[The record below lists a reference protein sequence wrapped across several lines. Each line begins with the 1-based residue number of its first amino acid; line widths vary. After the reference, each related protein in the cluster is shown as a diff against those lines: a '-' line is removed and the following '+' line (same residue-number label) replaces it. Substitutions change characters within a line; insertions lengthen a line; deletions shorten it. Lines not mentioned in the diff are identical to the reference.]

1 MTQINQ
7 AIMRHHHITL
17 CVGTAQQ
24 DYDFHTKVLSLKSVK
39 KTLIYDGMAPFY
51 HLYYGNDLGEE
62 STLITCFPV
71 AHFGRKGHRGAG
83 QIGGLALS
91 VPESAI
97 PFWERRLAAHGFEVR
112 RSERFGEQVLS
123 FSHPCGIPYELI
135 GIADDARKP
144 YSNGE
149 VPAELAIRGLH
160 TIGVNVRDMEA
171 SQEFMQQGWSAHEV
185 EKDGKFSRY
194 AFGDGGSGKFVDY
207 ALEPDMPQASWTYG
221 EGIVHHCAFQVADR
235 SVQDR
240 VKANL
245 EGLGFTDTSERK
257 DRGYFE
263 SIYVRTPSGAMFEAT
278 VSKPDAFLIDESYEQ
293 MGQTVQL
300 APQFESQRA
309 VILESLEALN
319 Y

>member
-1 MTQINQ
+1 MTEINQ
-7 AIMRHHHITL
+7 SIQRHHHITL
-17 CVGTAQQ
+17 CVGTAQE

-39 KTLIYDGMAPFY
+39 KTLIYDGVAPFY

-83 QIGGLALS
+83 QVGSLALS
-91 VPESAI
+91 VPVTSI
-97 PFWERRLAAHGFEVR
+97 PFWERRLIDHGFNVR
-112 RSERFGEQVLS
+112 RSDRFGEQVLT
-123 FSHPCGIPYELI
+123 FAHPCGVPYELI

-160 TIGVNVRDMEA
+160 TIGVNVREMES

-185 EKDGKFSRY
+185 ARDGRHARF
-194 AFGDGGSGKFVDY
+194 AFGEGGSGKFVDY

-235 SVQDR
+235 SVQDK

-278 VSKPDAFLIDESYEQ
+278 VSKPEAFLIDEPYDK
-293 MGQTVQL
+293 MGSQVQI

-309 VILESLEALN
+309 LIMESLEALN